1 MQDESLIKWYFRK
14 EYEKQT
20 QIHWIKRTG
29 SASLQGQYGKGSFL
43 RGTLISNVTK
53 WFSTRQ
59 KTSFGKDI
67 FWLCCTQV
75 LRAEHHFYVCF
86 SNLEGT
92 P

>member
-1 MQDESLIKWYFRK
+1 MQDESLKKWYFRK

-53 WFSTRQ
+53 WFSTHQ
-59 KTSFGKDI
+59 KTSFGKEI
-67 FWLCCTQV
+67 HFLVMLHPGVKGRTSLLCMFQ
-75 LRAEHHFYVCF
+75 
-86 SNLEGT
+86 
-92 P
+92 